1 MMLEQWPLKTLG
13 ELCTIVN
20 GGTPKSKVTEYWGG
34 EVNWTTPA
42 EMGKM
47 TTPYIDDTKR
57 KITEL
62 GLEKSSAKL
71 FPPYSVILS
80 TRAPIGH
87 LAINSTHMSTNQ
99 GCKTLVPKDKLDHK
113 YLYYF
118 LYSNKKLLDSL
129 GKGTTFKELSGKNM
143 KNVKIPFPT
152 LEEQQQ
158 IVNILDEALD
168 NIRENKKHIVQNL
181 KNITEISQS
190 ILNSILASE
199 QWPVK
204 LLGEVC
210 KLRNGRAYKKI
221 ELLDQGKDRVLRVGN
236 FFTNKHWYYS
246 DLELDETKFC
256 ETGDLLYAWSASFGP
271 RIWEGERSIFHYH
284 IWRVDYDEKILD
296 KKYLYYWFLWDVD
309 KIKSEQGAGTT
320 MIHVSMKSMNARQI
334 PIPPLEE
341 QQRIVRTLDEA
352 FENINHFE
360 NSFLQALDLLKEL
373 EQAILQEA
381 FNGNLTMEIT
391 V

>member
-1 MMLEQWPLKTLG
+1 MLEQWPLKTLG

-221 ELLDQGKDRVLRVGN
+221 ELLDQGKYRVLRVGN